1 MKNNTVLA
9 SASYL
14 TPLNAFRGVMISIIS
29 VLGIYF
35 MVMGVKGIAEGLSEE
50 QQNSTLI
57 MSGIKKLAA
66 AGLCIGLD
74 VILGLMGV

>member
-1 MKNNTVLA
+1 MKNNAVLA

-14 TPLNAFRGVMISIIS
+14 TPLNAFKSVMISIIG
-29 VLGIYF
+29 VLGVYF
-35 MVMGVKGIAEGLSEE
+35 LIQGVKGIAEGLSED
-50 QQNSTLI
+50 QQNSMLL
-57 MSGIKKLAA
+57 MSGLKKLAA